1 MLEWI
6 GSSSPVSFR
15 ETSTCIFCVRII
27 TVMKLEVDRHLA
39 HCMFYFTVS
48 NSLLS
53 KQLRFAFSI
62 LIVFS
67 FSFFEQTIFP
77 HVKRCHSSRI
87 SDCDWTS
94 LFRCWN
100 CPLNWG
106 INPHEER
113 YIKLRALPFFIKR
126 KKKKKYVFNTK
137 SSVFNYFESFT
148 ISGCFPHI
156 IVVIPSAWPPKLYN
170 LFPFSDGLGFFAE
183 ESWMVTA
190 IVSTFC
196 IFNRGGTKTVRVAN
210 VYADLEFTVSICFSG
225 RINRSSIF
233 LKLVLL
239 LLLDL
244 SRIPGSCCGNYQA
257 TILLTQCKI
266 LLNFESSRK
275 CRCSIFQSETQRLA
289 FSHYNKTFFQIGIET
304 KCKYVQPQKVGLL
317 CRRDFGYGSFLWLD
331 HGDCK
336 MQCFR
341 GSWTN
346 RWFSLSN

>member
-1 MLEWI
+1 MDRKFFT
-6 GSSSPVSFR
+6 SFR

-62 LIVFS
+62 LIIFS

-106 INPHEER
+106 INSHKER

-126 KKKKKYVFNTK
+126 KKEKKSMSLIQSLLVLTTLKALQSLAAFL
-137 SSVFNYFESFT
+137 
-148 ISGCFPHI
+148 ILL
-156 IVVIPSAWPPKLYN
+156 W
-170 LFPFSDGLGFFAE
+170 LFQVLGHLSYTTFLLSLMVLFFLLRKAE
-183 ESWMVTA
+183 WWLLL
-190 IVSTFC
+190 STFC

-210 VYADLEFTVSICFSG
+210 VYADLEFIVSICFSG

-244 SRIPGSCCGNYQA
+244 SHIPGSCCGSYQT

-266 LLNFESSRK
+266 LLNFE
-275 CRCSIFQSETQRLA
+275 
-289 FSHYNKTFFQIGIET
+289 
-304 KCKYVQPQKVGLL
+304 
-317 CRRDFGYGSFLWLD
+317 
-331 HGDCK
+331 
-336 MQCFR
+336 
-341 GSWTN
+341 
-346 RWFSLSN
+346 